1 MKQRILNLK
10 SIFRAEQ
17 VRPKAYYDLESYH
30 NELKY
35 TSELLK
41 SHAIRVT
48 TWRVEDEQNRAAF
61 NSEFK
66 ELMAEIVERGEVP
79 MPRREAVKEFYADS
93 IEKFPD
99 PKDRMIFIQGI
110 AAIDGGEFL
119 DLLDMYQDDFNAAL
133 IKYKEM
139 TEDDE

>member
-1 MKQRILNLK
+1 MNQELNLK

-17 VRPKAYYDLESYH
+17 TRTKAYYDLESYQR
-30 NELKY
+30 ELEF
-35 TSELLK
+35 TGALLIA
-41 SHAIRVT
+41 HARHVK
-48 TWRVEDEQNRAAF
+48 TWMTGKDDGAGF
-61 NSEFK
+61 NDEFK
-66 ELMAEIVERGEVP
+66 ERMAEIVEHGEVP
-79 MPRREAVKEFYADS
+79 MPRREAVQKFYEGS
-93 IEKFPD
+93 IEKFDD
-99 PKDRMIFIQGI
+99 PKDRMLFIHGI